1 MAVTART
8 LLVIVG
14 LSAPSGAAARW
25 CQVENVKADIHGN
38 YSFAGQWRL
47 DGCTTLA
54 LDHGYC
60 AEADCPWRVKFDDDA
75 IVELADHLH
84 GNSALTALS
93 LSSNKV
99 TDEGAIALA
108 EALRNNEVLSDINLL
123 GNLIGDK
130 GALALAEVLAD
141 NAYCTSLNL
150 EHNRLTDEGGQALLE
165 VLKSNTSAL
174 ETLYLGS
181 NKVSVDIVVEA
192 EEANRLAMRPPDDH
206 PAAASLP
213 GRDEL

>member
-1 MAVTART
+1 MMVTTRT
-8 LLVIVG
+8 LILA
-14 LSAPSGAAARW
+14 LGAALPACVSARW

-38 YSFAGQWRL
+38 YTYAGQWRL
-47 DGCTTLA
+47 EGCTTLA

-93 LSSNKV
+93 ISSNKV
-99 TDEGAIALA
+99 TDEGVIAIA
-108 EALRNNEVLSDINLL
+108 EALRNNEVLSDLNLL

-130 GALALAEVLAD
+130 GAIALAEVLAE
-141 NAYCTSLNL
+141 NAFCTSVNL
-150 EHNRLTDEGGQALLE
+150 EHNRLTDAGARALLD
-165 VLKSNTSAL
+165 VLKSDASAL

-181 NKVSVDIVVEA
+181 NRVSAELVVEA
-192 EEANRLAMRPPDDH
+192 EEASRLAMQPPDDH
-206 PAAASLP
+206 PAASALP
-213 GRDEL
+213 ARDEL